1 MALVVHGYKIG
12 VTVATWFRDLVEIAH
27 GLLILAGCVVV
38 VGAIPLAFVA
48 RRTWTDMRSAVGRAE
63 RDIVPL
69 LRELAG
75 LARDLTSVASTLR
88 GDVEMVHD
96 TVADVNTRVR
106 EVVRVA
112 EHRVGE
118 LDALLGVAQQ
128 EAEGVLM
135 TAAAAARGVRA
146 GVVALGNIVGVRTG
160 DRDGAHPGATRSGPP
175 RRSPSGNG
183 PRTRRRGGGDT
194 VTHDSGDLGD
204 ADEHGREGGRERE
217 APRVGAREGQSV
229 ARVRTMRRWTW

>member
-1 MALVVHGYKIG
+1 VHGYKIG
-12 VTVATWFRDLVEIAH
+12 VTVATWFRDLIEIAH

-38 VGAIPLAFVA
+38 VAAIPLAFVA
-48 RRTWTDMRSAVGRAE
+48 RRTWTDMRAAAGRAE

-69 LRELAG
+69 LRELTG
-75 LARDLTSVASTLR
+75 LAHDLTSVASTIR
-88 GDVEMVHD
+88 GDVDLVHA
-96 TVADVNTRVR
+96 TVIDVNTRVR

-146 GVVALGNIVGVRTG
+146 GAMALGNIVGVRTG
-160 DRDGAHPGATRSGPP
+160 VRDTGVRDGAHPGATRSGP
-175 RRSPSGNG
+175 RGRTPSGTG
-183 PRTRRRGGGDT
+183 PRAGSRRGGDT

-204 ADEHGREGGRERE
+204 ADQHWREGGRERE
-217 APRVGAREGQSV
+217 ASRVGP
-229 ARVRTMRRWTW
+229 RRRGR